1 MQLSACFILLL
12 QTFFCFAQ
20 PPSDYKFQSIG
31 IAQGSSR
38 SSGSTVVQVRL
49 GYTWAGTQGAMNRY
63 VGKSDKEFEP
73 IASDGLP
80 EAPNANGDL
89 FDYKQEQ
96 EIIEKTASK
105 MHRVLYL
112 KK

>member
-1 MQLSACFILLL
+1 MQLTICFILLL
-12 QTFFCFAQ
+12 QTFFCFAHSS
-20 PPSDYKFQSIG
+20 SDYKFQSISV
-31 IAQGSSR
+31 AQGLTQSSAYSVMQDHLVYR
-38 SSGSTVVQVRL
+38 
-49 GYTWAGTQGAMNRY
+49 WARTQRGMNRY
-63 VGKSDKEFEP
+63 DGYGDKKFEP
-73 IASDGLP
+73 NASDGLP